1 MPDLTPFPTKPS
13 RRRARLFPSLPKGVA
28 VAGAIALAAPAV
40 LLAPATPAAAQSADA
55 ELDQV
60 VGALRAISTMK
71 ADFTQT
77 DRNGKTVRGVLTL
90 KRPGKIRFEY
100 EKGVNMLLVSDG
112 HALTLI
118 DYDVN
123 QVQRWPIGNSPL
135 GALLDPKRDV
145 KKYGKVIPTGN
156 PNVYSVEVRDS
167 KRPEYGV
174 ITLIFIKDASAPG
187 GLRLASWVALDSQNQ
202 RTTVRLSNQR
212 YGVAV
217 PDSTFRYRDPRRTS
231 HRPG

>member
-1 MPDLTPFPTKPS
+1 MTNLTLFSAQPLH
-13 RRRARLFPSLPKGVA
+13 RAL
-28 VAGAIALAAPAV
+28 AGALSLAVPLALAAPF
-40 LLAPATPAAAQSADA
+40 APATAATNDE

-60 VGALRAISTMK
+60 VGALRAIGTMT
-71 ADFTQT
+71 ASFTQT
-77 DRNGKTVRGVLTL
+77 DRKGQTVRGTLTL

-112 HALTLI
+112 KALTLI

-135 GALLDPKRDV
+135 GALLDPNRDV
-145 KKYGKVIPTGN
+145 KKYGTVIPTGN
-156 PNVYSVEVRDS
+156 PNDYSVQDKDP

-174 ITLIFIKDASAPG
+174 ITLIFIKDAASPG
-187 GLRLASWVALDSQNQ
+187 GLKLTSWVALDSQNQ

-217 PDSTFRYRDPRRTS
+217 ADSAFRYRDPRPSS
-231 HRPG
+231 HRPR